1 MTIDWQRVLPVL
13 FSILIIIL
21 IAVLRNYSKTLAAIT
36 ATMPINMPLAI
47 WILSSGTNIS
57 QATLVQFIETLI
69 FGLIPTFVFLIFVYI
84 AARAGYTVVPMLGL
98 GYLGWAISLGIM
110 LFIQAQLGR

>member
-1 MTIDWQRVLPVL
+1 MSIDWQRVLPVL

-47 WILSSGTNIS
+47 WILSSGTNVT
-57 QATLVQFIETLI
+57 QDGMVQFIETLI
-69 FGLIPTFVFLIFVYI
+69 FGLIPTFIFLIFVYFG
-84 AARAGYTVVPMLGL
+84 ARAGWTVVPMLGV
-98 GYLGWAISLGIM
+98 GYVGWGISLAIM
-110 LFIQAQLGR
+110 LLIQSRLGR

>member
-13 FSILIIIL
+13 FSIGIIIL

-69 FGLIPTFVFLIFVYI
+69 VGLIPTFVFLIFVYI
-84 AARAGYTVVPMLGL
+84 AARAGYAVVPMLGL
-98 GYLGWAISLGIM
+98 GYVGWAISLGIL

>member
-13 FSILIIIL
+13 FSICIIIL

-47 WILSSGTNIS
+47 WILSSGTNVS
-57 QATLVQFIETLI
+57 QATMVQFIETLI
-69 FGLIPTFVFLIFVYI
+69 VGLIPTFVFLIFVYI

-98 GYLGWAISLGIM
+98 GYVGWAISLGIL